1 MGHPNLSPSLSRL
14 VENQL
19 MYRNMHPGEEIEI
32 IAIDAATQKPGCC
45 RFRVVSIRQAA
56 EKDGPPDATFEYL
69 GDNFTFFAWEG
80 RGQVTL
86 VSGTLMEAGISARL
100 IPQYIP
106 RMIGLGGICVG
117 RDYYFLHVGGE
128 YRKVAILHDI
138 SALCSKYDPNAPF
151 VAPGIDAHIAK
162 IAQTKAADEQKLIDD
177 LPEAIVIPDD
187 HRRRQLAVKLE
198 EYRSR
203 IDIYKAP
210 ELQAGTHAKIAVLEQ
225 LLEHGTFHP
234 KTARMQFE
242 SVYWFTSEAYFTA
255 CDVINEYCLNGGEH
269 LHGGTGLPEVP

>member
-19 MYRNMHPGEEIEI
+19 MERNMHPGEEIEI
-32 IAIDAATQKPGCC
+32 IAIDAATQKPGRC
-45 RFRVVSIRQAA
+45 RIRVVSIRPVA

-69 GDNFTFFAWEG
+69 GDDFTFFAWEG

-86 VSGTLMEAGISARL
+86 APGTLMEAGISARL

-106 RMIGLGGICVG
+106 RMIGFGGIGEG
-117 RDYYFLHVGGE
+117 RDYYFRHVGGE
-128 YRKVAILHDI
+128 YRKGAILHDI
-138 SALCSKYDPNAPF
+138 SALCSKYNANAPF
-151 VAPGIDAHIAK
+151 VAPGIDAHLAQ

-177 LPEAIVIPDD
+177 LPEEMVIPDD

-210 ELQAGTHAKIAVLEQ
+210 ELQASTHAKIAVLEQ
-225 LLEHGTFHP
+225 LLEHGSFHS
-234 KTARMQFE
+234 KAMRTQFE
-242 SVYWFTSEAYFTA
+242 HEGWFTSEAYFTA

-269 LHGGTGLPEVP
+269 LHGGTGLPNVP